1 MIWLW
6 SWRHEC
12 EGFDDDIIEEVSEP
26 EPEGRGVTLDDFVAY
41 MPVHSYIFT
50 PCREVWAGAIVNAR
64 LPRVPVLDR
73 HGQPKARRQGQA
85 VTIAPTLWLD
95 RTGRWSR

>member
-1 MIWLW
+1 MQRLTLRIV
-6 SWRHEC
+6 
-12 EGFDDDIIEEVSEP
+12 EEVTEP

-41 MPVHSYIFT
+41 MPMHSYIFT
-50 PCREVWAGAIVNAR
+50 PCREVWAGASVNAR

-73 HGQPKARRQGQA
+73 HGQPKLDAMGKPVTLSRRPYGW
-85 VTIAPTLWLD
+85 I